1 MNTVCRCLT
10 LCCEQKQGTCIKHSA
25 RLIDWLNFWSHG
37 DLEGCRSTDKLSWAI
52 FILLNTHLLSPY
64 TCVLTSICI
73 ISKSFWN
80 VQTRTLAAT
89 NSNPLTQRLMSS
101 DSQKLEVSCPVVS
114 YLPDVLINVW
124 WLLFVFRFLDS
135 FTLYSWQ
142 VWNSLSSWL
151 WIHRCHLCLC
161 LLSSGTKGVH
171 RWPSH
176 QCMSVLKD
184 AFIFL
189 LCEWVFVHALCVY
202 SVCRGQKKALDP
214 PELVLQMVGN
224 HMWVPGT
231 NKGTLT
237 WTP

>member
-1 MNTVCRCLT
+1 MELHVRHQDYSRIPSRKLEVLVIFLCFLNQKNCLRAPELTFVRFSWQLSELKEAWCFSSSVMNTVCRCLT
-10 LCCEQKQGTCIKHSA
+10 LCCEQKQGTCIKNSA
-25 RLIDWLNFWSHG
+25 RLIDWSNFWSHG

-52 FILLNTHLLSPY
+52 FILLNTHLLSSY

-114 YLPDVLINVW
+114 YLPDVIINVW

-142 VWNSLSSWL
+142 VWNSLSS
-151 WIHRCHLCLC
+151 
-161 LLSSGTKGVH
+161 
-171 RWPSH
+171 
-176 QCMSVLKD
+176 
-184 AFIFL
+184 
-189 LCEWVFVHALCVY
+189 
-202 SVCRGQKKALDP
+202 
-214 PELVLQMVGN
+214 
-224 HMWVPGT
+224 
-231 NKGTLT
+231 
-237 WTP
+237 